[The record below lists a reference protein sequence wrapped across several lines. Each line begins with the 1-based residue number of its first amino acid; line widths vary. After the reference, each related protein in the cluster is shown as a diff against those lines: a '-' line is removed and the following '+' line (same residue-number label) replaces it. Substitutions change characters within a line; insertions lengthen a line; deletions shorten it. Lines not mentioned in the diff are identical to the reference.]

1 MKLAIFDIDGTLT
14 ETNEVDSVCFVRG
27 MSDAHAVGG
36 MNTNWGDYAHTTDSY
51 ITREVLR
58 DHLGR
63 TPDEAELSKFKSRFV
78 SLLEESRSADARLF
92 GQVSGASAALA
103 RLKGEPGWT
112 VAIAT
117 GCWRGSGLLKLSAA
131 GLETSDVPA
140 AFAEDGV
147 SREEILLT
155 ALSRARECY
164 GRESFEAVVSLGDG
178 LWDVSAA
185 RNLGFSFVG
194 VGRGARASM
203 LREAGASHVIED
215 FNDYERLLRC
225 LSEAK
230 VPAARVNIPPPA
242 HET

>member
-14 ETNEVDSVCFVRG
+14 ETNDVDSVCFVRA
-27 MSDAHAVGG
+27 MADAHAVGV
-36 MNTNWGDYAHTTDSY
+36 MNTNWGEYAHTTDSY

-58 DHLGR
+58 ERLGR

-78 SLLEESRSADARLF
+78 SLLEESRSEDATLF
-92 GQVSGASAALA
+92 GEVAGASAALA
-103 RLKGEPGWT
+103 RLRGEPGWG

-117 GCWRGSGLLKLSAA
+117 GCWRGSGLMKLSAA

-140 AFAEDGV
+140 AYAEDGV
-147 SREEILLT
+147 SREEILLA

-164 GRESFEAVVSLGDG
+164 GRESFDAVVSLGDG

-194 VGRGARASM
+194 VGGGARASM
-203 LREAGASHVIED
+203 MREAGASHVIED

-230 VPAARVNIPPPA
+230 IPAARVENPRPA
-242 HET
+242 DES